1 MQITQSKT
9 LLLPLL
15 LCTFLLIVLSGIA
28 DENRQKPPGKNLEDS
43 VRVADL
49 FRQAEYYNRVLN
61 NDHLTDSVSELAIEI
76 ASGTF
81 SPGLKLMAYDNYL
94 TQTNLNLNNK
104 KALEYALAAD
114 KLSRT
119 IVDQKWAWKGAVNLA
134 KVHLAAYSYE
144 KALISAYKSLSL
156 ADELNDDLKKVESY
170 LVIGKSLEGSNQKV
184 EAFRNYLMATKL
196 AKQLEDEQLL
206 IKCFSQLSGFYLNS
220 KLYQKAVTYK
230 LMEEEVISIT
240 KPIDSLALM
249 WIKYDLQVINLN
261 ANDTRINQESMEEI
275 LGFAKRHNQQELKD
289 FAFALYRSVL
299 TKLNRIDLLKQLYTK
314 QYPEEFSK
322 LKNDSPSFYYRLKA
336 YFSEEEGRNDSADY
350 YFSKAGSF
358 FTENSNK
365 IMHSN
370 FLIRYGQF
378 LTRAADYEKA
388 ISKLKEAYRLA
399 SEANYMVFMLNA
411 SDALETLYANA
422 DNFEQAYRYATLN
435 TQLND
440 SINKL
445 AEKDKLI
452 MLEINYEAQQQALAE
467 ERERQQTIRRHNLQ
481 YTAIVIGILG
491 VFVILILLGSFRVP
505 EWTIQA
511 LGFISFIFLFEFI
524 ILLADQ
530 KIHHMT
536 HGEPWKI
543 LAIKIVLIAIL
554 LPFHHWIEHKVV
566 HHLIR
571 KRLIDL
577 SSFSVKDIFRKKKTS
592 AQSSST

>member
-1 MQITQSKT
+1 MQTNKSQTISI
-9 LLLPLL
+9 PLF
-15 LCTFLLIVLSGIA
+15 LCFFFINVLSGFA
-28 DENRQKPPGKNLEDS
+28 DENRQKLPDKNMEDS
-43 VRVADL
+43 LRVAAL
-49 FRQAEYYNRVLN
+49 FQQAQYNNRVLN
-61 NDHLTDSVSELAIEI
+61 NDQLTDSVSELAIEI

-81 SPGLKLMAYDNYL
+81 SPGLILMAYDNYL
-94 TQTNLNLNNK
+94 DHTNLNLNNK
-104 KALEYALAAD
+104 KALDYALAAD
-114 KLSRT
+114 QLSRT
-119 IVDQKWAWKGAVNLA
+119 IADQNWAWKGALNLA

-144 KALISAYKSLSL
+144 KALISAYRSLSL
-156 ADELNDDLKKVESY
+156 ADELNDERKKVESY
-170 LVIGKSLEGSNQKV
+170 IIIGRSLEGSNQKV

-196 AKQLEDEQLL
+196 AKKIEDKQLL
-206 IKCFSQLSGFYLNS
+206 IICYAGLSDFNLNS

-230 LMEEEVISIT
+230 LMEEEVISSI

-261 ANDTRINQESMEEI
+261 TDDTRINQELVEEI
-275 LGFAKRHNQQELKD
+275 LDFAKHHNQQELND

-299 TKLNRIDLLKQLYTK
+299 TKLNRIDLLKQLYTE

-322 LKNDSPSFYYRLKA
+322 LEDDSPSFYYRLKA
-336 YFSEEEGRNDSADY
+336 YFSEEEGKNDSADY
-350 YFSKAGSF
+350 YFAKAGTF

-365 IMHSN
+365 IMQSN

-378 LTRAADYEKA
+378 LSRAGNYDKA
-388 ISKLKEAYRLA
+388 IVKLQEAYKLA

-411 SDALETLYANA
+411 SDELETLYANEN
-422 DNFEQAYRYATLN
+422 NFVQAYQYATLN

-467 ERERQQTIRRHNLQ
+467 ERERQQTLRRHNLQ

-491 VFVILILLGSFRVP
+491 IFVILIFLGSFRVP

-554 LPFHHWIEHKVV
+554 LPLHHWIEHKVV
-566 HHLIR
+566 Q
-571 KRLIDL
+571 RLISKKLIDF
-577 SSFSVKDIFRKKKTS
+577 SSLTVLDVFRKSKG
-592 AQSSST
+592 

>member
-1 MQITQSKT
+1 MQTKQSQT
-9 LLLPLL
+9 FLLPLL
-15 LCTFLLIVLSGIA
+15 LCFFLFSVITGIA
-28 DENRQKPPGKNLEDS
+28 DESRQKPPVKNLEDS
-43 VRVADL
+43 LKVADL
-49 FRQAEYYNRVLN
+49 CRQAEYNNRVLN
-61 NDHLTDSVSELAIEI
+61 NDYLTDSVSELAIEI

-81 SPGLKLMAYDNYL
+81 SQGLILMAYDNYL
-94 TQTNLNLNNK
+94 DHTNLNLNNK
-104 KALEYALAAD
+104 KALDYALAAD
-114 KLSRT
+114 QISRHT
-119 IVDQKWAWKGAVNLA
+119 ANQHWAWKSALNLA

-156 ADELNDDLKKVESY
+156 ADEMNDDQKKLESY
-170 LVIGKSLEGSNQKV
+170 LIIGRSLEGSNQKV
-184 EAFRNYLMATKL
+184 EAFRNYLMATKIGT
-196 AKQLEDEQLL
+196 QLDNAQMV
-206 IKCFSQLSGFYLNS
+206 IQCYSMLSEFYLNS
-220 KLYQKAVTYK
+220 KLFQKAVTYK
-230 LMEEEVISIT
+230 LMEEEVISNT

-261 ANDTRINQESMEEI
+261 ADDTRINQELVEEI
-275 LGFAKRHNQQELKD
+275 LDFAKRNNQQELKD

-299 TKLNRIDLLKQLYTK
+299 TKLNRIDLLKKLYVAE
-314 QYPEEFSK
+314 YPEEFSK
-322 LKNDSPSFYYRLKA
+322 LKDDSPSFYYRLKA

-350 YFSKAGSF
+350 YFAKAGTF

-365 IMHSN
+365 IMQSN

-378 LTRAADYEKA
+378 LSRAGNYEKA
-388 ISKLKEAYRLA
+388 IAKLKEAYRLA

-411 SDALETLYANA
+411 SDELETLYANE
-422 DNFEQAYRYATLN
+422 DNFEQAYRFATLN

-445 AEKDKLI
+445 AEKDKLV

-467 ERERQQTIRRHNLQ
+467 ERERQQTLRRHNLQ

-554 LPFHHWIEHKVV
+554 LPLHHWIEHKVV
-566 HHLIR
+566 QRLIS

-577 SSFSVKDIFRKKKTS
+577 SGFPLKDIFKKKKM
-592 AQSSST
+592 SSENK